1 MDANIDTEGD
11 RMKILKELLIILGIY
26 YAGLLISD
34 LISGFFFIP
43 GNIIGMGMLFL
54 LLNVGIVKIEHIKH
68 TSGFLLK
75 HMGFFF
81 IPLGVAFYVL
91 FDVIR
96 PVWVEIFVVLIIS
109 SVFVMAVTGK
119 IVEILVIN
127 ADNEEVE

>member
-1 MDANIDTEGD
+1 
-11 RMKILKELLIILGIY
+11 MKIIKEILIILGIY
-26 YAGLLISD
+26 YSGLLISD

-54 LLNVGIVKIEHIKH
+54 LLNTGIVKIEHIKH

-81 IPLGVAFYVL
+81 IPLGAAFYVL

-96 PVWVEIFVVLIIS
+96 PVWVQIFVVLIVS
-109 SVFVMAVTGK
+109 SVFVMAVSGK
-119 IVEILVIN
+119 IVELFIISEDKKE
-127 ADNEEVE
+127 AS